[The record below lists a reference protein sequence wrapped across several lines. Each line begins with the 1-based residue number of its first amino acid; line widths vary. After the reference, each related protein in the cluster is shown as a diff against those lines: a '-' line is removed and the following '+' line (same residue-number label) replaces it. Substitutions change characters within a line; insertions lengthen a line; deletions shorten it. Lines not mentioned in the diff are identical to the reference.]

1 MDPFVRSIT
10 LYANIGRQM
19 DPNSLKVIA
28 KATMM
33 WNMTGLSDRV
43 LQQMPMGMTLADAK
57 TRTQSNL
64 QHCPVLEECP

>member
-1 MDPFVRSIT
+1 
-10 LYANIGRQM
+10 M